1 MLFRVVSVA
10 VLGLPLLLSGQA
22 LAQTPTPAAK
32 TPAKEMTVGQSA
44 ARQRQKT
51 CGAQWRALSVS
62 DKATQGPKWPQYF
75 SKCVKTLKEQK
86 A

>member
-1 MLFRVVSVA
+1 MLLRLVCAALAGAS
-10 VLGLPLLLSGQA
+10 LLASPA
-22 LAQTPTPAAK
+22 LAQAVREPA
-32 TPAKEMTVGQSA
+32 AKEMTVGQSA

-62 DKATQGPKWPQYF
+62 EKAAQGPKWPQYF
-75 SKCVKTLKEQK
+75 SKCVKRLKEQK

>member
-1 MLFRVVSVA
+1 MLLRLVCAALAGAS
-10 VLGLPLLLSGQA
+10 LLAGPA
-22 LAQTPTPAAK
+22 LAQAPAAK
-32 TPAKEMTVGQSA
+32 EPAAKEMTVGQSA

-62 DKATQGPKWPQYF
+62 EKAAQGPKWPQYF
-75 SKCVKTLKEQK
+75 SKCVKKLKEQK

>member
-1 MLFRVVSVA
+1 MLLRLVCAALVGA
-10 VLGLPLLLSGQA
+10 PLLAGTAMAQA
-22 LAQTPTPAAK
+22 AREPA
-32 TPAKEMTVGQSA
+32 AKEMTVGQSA

-51 CGAQWRALSVS
+51 CGTQWRALSVS

-75 SKCVKTLKEQK
+75 SKCVKKLKEQK

>member
-1 MLFRVVSVA
+1 MLLRLVCA
-10 VLGLPLLLSGQA
+10 ALLGASLLAGPA
-22 LAQTPTPAAK
+22 LAQAPKEPA
-32 TPAKEMTVGQSA
+32 AKEMTVGQSA

-62 DKATQGPKWPQYF
+62 DKAAQGPKWPQYF
-75 SKCVKTLKEQK
+75 SKCVKKLKEQK